1 MEKEE
6 LIEYFKSQMK
16 GDPNMASAV
25 AAIQTLLEF
34 LKRDK
39 GETIQGLRANLT
51 SAIETL
57 CGVDSSVAV
66 SSGGELFLR
75 FISLTSLEYSVS
87 PALPLFWL
95 SADTVS
101 CTGISFLSSFCSFLP
116 RITPNVRRS

>member
-1 MEKEE
+1 MDDKE

-16 GDPNMASAV
+16 EDPDMASAV
-25 AAIQTLLEF
+25 AAIRTLLEY

-66 SSGGELFLR
+66 SSGG
-75 FISLTSLEYSVS
+75 SSSCAS
-87 PALPLFWL
+87 SALPPWNTL
-95 SADTVS
+95 
-101 CTGISFLSSFCSFLP
+101 
-116 RITPNVRRS
+116 ITPNVRRS

>member
-1 MEKEE
+1 MGNISL
-6 LIEYFKSQMK
+6 LIIS
-16 GDPNMASAV
+16 
-25 AAIQTLLEF
+25 
-34 LKRDK
+34 

-87 PALPLFWL
+87 HCLPSGDLFSSL
-95 SADTVS
+95 VDCRYSQLYLDLL
-101 CTGISFLSSFCSFLP
+101 FSFCSSLP
-116 RITPNVRRS
+116 RITQNVKRS